1 MVFSSKKIKT
11 VRVRDERNQ
20 KIELFFLNWFVSFKQ
35 NTPEE
40 KKKPEEEK
48 NRVIKPEEKKMK
60 KN

>member
-40 KKKPEEEK
+40 KK
-48 NRVIKPEEKKMK
+48 NRKKK
-60 KN
+60 KTG